1 MDKYT
6 EKKRRNQVFQ
16 KFIERH
22 VGENQMALVKDCNSL
37 LSFVTDKSLEKQ
49 KLYKANSCKNRF
61 CPVCAWRKARKRC
74 FRFIF
79 DDAAC

>member
-22 VGENQMALVKDCNSL
+22 VGENQMA
-37 LSFVTDKSLEKQ
+37 
-49 KLYKANSCKNRF
+49 
-61 CPVCAWRKARKRC
+61 
-74 FRFIF
+74 
-79 DDAAC
+79 